1 MKQFIRFIP
10 FTAPISHT
18 TTKFSATQKGVRNLF
33 ILTSMIVLNALFLF
47 AQGPTFDWVKQI
59 GSTDTELATNLH
71 VDANGNKI
79 ISGKFN
85 GTLDFDPGPGTAF
98 LTASNL
104 GNSSNNYDYF
114 VQKMDASGNFLWA
127 YQLINCLSNN
137 STYISSAIDEDGNIF
152 TFGQFK
158 DSIDVDPGV
167 NEQYLYS
174 SNFATFVQKVNP
186 QGELIWGKKLSS
198 SQAVT
203 PHFIRTDHS
212 NNIILSGIFS
222 GNIDFDLGTGSAPYS
237 SNGQLYRFLLS
248 IDGDGN
254 FNWVNFL
261 QGTSTGAF
269 INIIDHAV
277 TSTNETVALGY
288 YDTSMIFFN
297 ETDTVSSIQ
306 AGGFEELFLVK
317 YAVNGALQYVKN
329 FGYNEVSNSML
340 SYIDLAIDTDDNI
353 ILGGEIN
360 DTIDADPGS
369 NEALLIPAN
378 KACYLIKLDAN
389 GDYLWS
395 NMYGETVQQIFM
407 EDLETDENNNI
418 YAVGLHRLEVDF
430 DPGPNEAIE
439 TTTTIAGDRNAYI
452 LKLTANGDF
461 VWVKTIGGDYYDGIY
476 DLKIKNGAITA
487 VGGFQG
493 EVDFNND
500 GTHIFDEGL
509 NNSDVF
515 VINYFVED
523 LGVDEVSDASF
534 ILYPN
539 PAKDQITIV
548 SDQEKI
554 VDIAIYS
561 LDGRH
566 IMSQQNNNKSIH
578 LSTAHFD
585 AGSYV
590 VRVETETGT
599 STKLLCIQK

>member
-1 MKQFIRFIP
+1 
-10 FTAPISHT
+10 
-18 TTKFSATQKGVRNLF
+18 
-33 ILTSMIVLNALFLF
+33 MIVMNALFLF

-59 GSTDTELATNLH
+59 GSTDTELATNIH
-71 VDANGNKI
+71 VDNEGNKI

-85 GTLDFDPGPGTAF
+85 GTLDFDPGPGTTF
-98 LTASNL
+98 LTPLNL
-104 GNSSNNYDYF
+104 GNFPTAYDYF

-127 YQLINCLSNN
+127 YQLSNCLSNT
-137 STYISSAIDEDGNIF
+137 STYISSALDEVGNII

-158 DSIDVDPGV
+158 DSIDIDPGV

-174 SNFATFVQKVNP
+174 SNSATFVQKVNP

-198 SQAVT
+198 SQTIA
-203 PHFIRTDHS
+203 PNLIRSDHS

-222 GNIDFDLGTGSAPYS
+222 GDIDFDLGTGSAPYS

-306 AGGFEELFLVK
+306 ADGFEELFLAK

-369 NEALLIPAN
+369 NEALLIPTN

-395 NMYGETVQQIFM
+395 NMYGETVQQILM

-439 TTTTIAGDRNAYI
+439 TTTNLVADRNAYI

-461 VWVKTIGGDYYDGIY
+461 IWVKTIGGDYYDGIY

-500 GTHIFDEGL
+500 GTHVFNEGL
-509 NNSDVF
+509 NNSDIF

-523 LGVDEVSDASF
+523 LGLDEISDASF
-534 ILYPN
+534 TLYPN

-554 VDIAIYS
+554 VKIAIYS
-561 LDGRH
+561 LDGRY
-566 IMSQQNNNKSIH
+566 IMSQHNNATSIH

-590 VRVETETGT
+590 VRIETETGVT
-599 STKLLCIQK
+599 TQLFCVQ

>member
-461 VWVKTIGGDYYDGIY
+461 VWVKTIGGDYYDGIF